1 MKYPY
6 NDDYMIFDEESNQ
19 YVLTEKC
26 ILESVGV
33 DLTNKLN
40 ERNTVNSQVVVNR
53 LLRIVSNQIYG
64 YIHKF
69 NANTFLQDKLI
80 AKIPSLRKIIQHA
93 MEEQFLYLSLKGD
106 LSRSI
111 DQDSRALAIDETAKT
126 ILERNVPEIGTSILY
141 TGDLARWTYWI
152 SL

>member
-6 NDDYMIFDEESNQ
+6 NDDYMIFDKESNQ

-40 ERNTVNSQVVVNR
+40 DRNTVNSQVVVNR

-80 AKIPSLRKIIQHA
+80 AKIPSLRKIIQAA